1 MKSRVDTIA
10 TRVLAGLVVVV
21 MALSGWGFVAPQG
34 VSAQQPVEPVFEIEP
49 GVSAQD
55 AGFTIEG
62 IRLAQDFFVNRLNAD
77 ISIPLRVEVR
87 SAADGDSPTRIAVA
101 NEDEITVYA
110 GSRGWLQT
118 SPAERYA
125 VIVHEYTHFYQ
136 YLLLQEHNF
145 DSPAWFD
152 EGVAEFLSVI
162 AMSEWGVI
170 ERADFET
177 YWATLL
183 ALAPV
188 EESFA
193 ELEAW
198 TVYQAAEGAVYPLS
212 YFAVAA
218 LFPDTSDLSP
228 IERVY
233 TLIGAGQS
241 FQSAFTL
248 AFGITPA
255 EHYARIETNL
265 GAPPASSDIPSDI
278 LIYQPIVRTTPFT
291 PGEMPRSLDS
301 DVQVLIKGT
310 AMPASVCTL
319 SLVDV
324 ATQTS
329 LVDRTTFADG
339 TGDVYWFM
347 TVPAGSAGGL
357 VSLDM
362 ACGGEPVERI
372 AVIAS

>member
-1 MKSRVDTIA
+1 MRSLI
-10 TRVLAGLVVVV
+10 GLVVVMTSFAV
-21 MALSGWGFVAPQG
+21 GGAFASQHA
-34 VSAQQPVEPVFEIEP
+34 SAQQALEPVFDIHL
-49 GVSAQD
+49 GVTEQD
-55 AGFTIEG
+55 AGFSIEG
-62 IRLAQDFFVNRLNAD
+62 IRLAQDFFVNRLAAD
-77 ISIPLRVEVR
+77 ISMPLRVEVVPN
-87 SAADGDSPTRIAVA
+87 ADSDAPTRIAVA
-101 NEDEITVYA
+101 NEDVITVFT
-110 GSRGWLQT
+110 GSRGWMQT

-145 DSPAWFD
+145 DTPAWFD
-152 EGVAEFLSVI
+152 EGMAEFLSVI

-170 ERADFET
+170 ERSDFET

-183 ALAPV
+183 TLAPV
-188 EESFA
+188 DESLA
-193 ELEAW
+193 DLESW
-198 TVYQAAEGAVYPLS
+198 PVYQAAEGAVYPLS

-218 LFPDTSDLSP
+218 LFPDTTDLSP

-233 TLIGAGQS
+233 TLIGAGQT
-241 FQSAFTL
+241 FETAFTL
-248 AFGITPA
+248 AFGFTPA
-255 EHYARIETNL
+255 EHYARVETNL

-278 LIYQPIVRTTPFT
+278 LVYQPIERITSFT

-324 ATQTS
+324 ATQSS
-329 LVDRTTFADG
+329 LLDRTTFADG

-347 TVPAGSAGGL
+347 TVPKDSAGGL